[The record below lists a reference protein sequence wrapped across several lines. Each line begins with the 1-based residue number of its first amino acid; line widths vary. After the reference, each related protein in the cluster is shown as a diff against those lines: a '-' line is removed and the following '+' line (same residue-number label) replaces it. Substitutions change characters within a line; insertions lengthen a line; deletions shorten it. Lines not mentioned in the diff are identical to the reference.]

1 MREDNGSIRIR
12 CCLKKER
19 AETVRIEKSAS
30 KLKNGQPKFKKSI
43 ESLEDKSWHFQG
55 SRTKRKVR
63 LIEKPL
69 SPNSD

>member
-43 ESLEDKSWHFQG
+43 ESLEDKS
-55 SRTKRKVR
+55 
-63 LIEKPL
+63 
-69 SPNSD
+69 